1 MRLQASAALTGVESA
16 AGVGVGSGV
25 GVSVGAAA
33 GVGVG
38 SGVGVLVGVAVG
50 VGVLVGATV
59 GMGVGSGVG
68 SGSSPQAVKTTATA
82 RTVISAIQRTP
93 NKGYVHFSF
102 VLGFAGA

>member
-59 GMGVGSGVG
+59 GMGVGSG
-68 SGSSPQAVKTTATA
+68 SSPQAVKTTATA

>member
-1 MRLQASAALTGVESA
+1 M
-16 AGVGVGSGV
+16 GSGV

-38 SGVGVLVGVAVG
+38 SGVGVLVGA
-50 VGVLVGATV
+50 AV